1 MEAIN
6 NILSSIIVVATPLIF
21 VKILLNC
28 KVRKNKIRVIVVS
41 LMALIVYALI
51 YKYAFGINRS
61 ILNFIMCTF
70 LIYQFYEVP
79 LNKSILITIAFIIVL
94 IIPEMLTIYIM
105 IDILNMSKEIF
116 YTNFAS
122 SIFGNLSVFIL
133 LIPTTLILKGPLKK
147 LLAMKLDFNKKVII
161 VSVLTLISILTFFFE
176 IIANFRVGVKI
187 IFYVIAIITFVII
200 LIFLMLEE
208 NKNVKLKTEHEKLLE
223 FMQTYEIELEKER
236 VLKHEYKNELV
247 TIKSK
252 IIDGDKNNNVIAYID
267 ELLDNESTFS
277 QEGYTK
283 FQYLPPNGLKA
294 LFYFKVSAAKNKGI
308 NTSINIDPDIKDSI
322 LSKLTTK
329 EFKDLGLLI
338 GVYMDNA
345 IDASEI
351 SEKKILGIE
360 MYDNKDSVTIIISN
374 SYAGKI
380 DINRIGKVHF
390 STKGKGR
397 GYGLLLVNKT
407 LKFNNKFETEREISP
422 TLYVQS
428 IIVKR

>member
-41 LMALIVYALI
+41 LMAIILNILVYKYTNGIFKSIISFAIYVLTLYQFYKISLNKATFSLILYLILLIVLELFIFLFLSSFVFSKEYLYEIFAGSLLANFIVYASVL
-51 YKYAFGINRS
+51 
-61 ILNFIMCTF
+61 
-70 LIYQFYEVP
+70 P
-79 LNKSILITIAFIIVL
+79 IT
-94 IIPEMLTIYIM
+94 
-105 IDILNMSKEIF
+105 
-116 YTNFAS
+116 
-122 SIFGNLSVFIL
+122 L
-133 LIPTTLILKGPLKK
+133 LLKK
-147 LLAMKLDFNKKVII
+147 PLQKLLNMKLDFNKKVII
-161 VSVLTLISILTFFFE
+161 VSILTLISILTFFFE

-187 IFYVIAIITFVII
+187 ILYVIAIITFVII

-236 VLKHEYKNELV
+236 VLRHEYKNELV

-252 IIDGDKNNNVIAYID
+252 IIDGDKNNNVIDYID

>member
-41 LMALIVYALI
+41 LMAIILNILV
-51 YKYAFGINRS
+51 YKYTNGIYRS
-61 ILNFIMCTF
+61 ILGV
-70 LIYQFYEVP
+70 LIY
-79 LNKSILITIAFIIVL
+79 
-94 IIPEMLTIYIM
+94 
-105 IDILNMSKEIF
+105 
-116 YTNFAS
+116 
-122 SIFGNLSVFIL
+122 IL
-133 LIPTTLILKGPLKK
+133 LINQIYKIMIRNTIVAVVIYTILLVIPEILILILLKMFSLSTQYFYEEFAGSLLANFIVYSSVIPITLLLKNPLQK
-147 LLAMKLDFNKKVII
+147 LLNMKLDFNKKVII

-176 IIANFRVGVKI
+176 IIANFRVGVNI

-308 NTSINIDPDIKDSI
+308 NTSINIDPAIKDSI

-428 IIVKR
+428 IIIKR